1 MKKIIICVN
10 TLFVLLVFASCSQME
25 DENISN
31 KGTLLKKYPQSP
43 IIINSDVRKD
53 SEPTTRAYHL
63 KDSIWPNNT
72 GATYFYENDEIAADG
87 VYKRY
92 AYPGAILRGGSIETR
107 RPTPLSAP
115 VDPINIS
122 FSFPNTYTVGNIPIP
137 SLYATRQS
145 LTNAM
150 LNKNMHGKQSI
161 SFEYNISEIS
171 SYEETKLTFG
181 ANIDVMKVFNLGVSY
196 TNHKKKRNTL
206 VAANVI
212 HRFYTID
219 MDLPTDGNLL
229 LNNED
234 MNKFGPYSPV
244 YVSSVTYGR
253 MGVITVESDSTF
265 SSVQRALNISFNAV
279 KVSGKLS
286 IDDHTETILTNSM
299 IRIYIVGGQSPEA
312 TIEGLSA
319 FKNFIETKGEF
330 SIENQGE
337 PLFFSLNYL
346 SDNSPYYTKFQIN
359 MPK

>member
-1 MKKIIICVN
+1 MKKIIIYVN
-10 TLFVLLVFASCSQME
+10 TLVVLLAFASCSQME
-25 DENISN
+25 DKNVPN
-31 KGTLLKKYPQSP
+31 KGALLKKYPQSP
-43 IIINSDVRKD
+43 IIINSGIRKD
-53 SEPTTRAYHL
+53 SESTTRAYHL

-72 GATYFYENDEIAADG
+72 GVTYFYENDEIAADG

-150 LNKNMHGKQSI
+150 LDKNMHGKQSI

-319 FKNFIETKGEF
+319 FKNFIETKGKF